1 MLRPRLLLVGLFSLL
16 VCGIC
21 HAQVTVTP
29 MGTMPL
35 PPPTAGEQPPKLD
48 PETEKK
54 ALDLV
59 ETLAEQ
65 VLNLRSSANRIR
77 AEVQVADLLW
87 ARDEKRA
94 RTLFTAAV
102 SQLTTQISE
111 LDYGDPEVYN
121 EMTRINNSRQELV
134 LRIAPHDG
142 DMAIDALA
150 RTRFQ
155 GDNRTRYGGNWTASS
170 EANLE
175 MMLANV
181 IAAKNPEAALKL
193 ARGSLSR
200 GVSGSLLSF
209 LPLLYQK
216 DAKSAQVFYQEIVAR
231 IKDDNPA
238 RNPELANNAWNLLT
252 SFQPPQ
258 AGEDAYRDLLT
269 TMLGNLLSINRQTQ
283 QGMNQ
288 AQNMF
293 YQIERIV
300 PLIEKYA
307 PARAAELREW
317 SRGIEKTVDPNTQ
330 IYQEIRRVSE
340 KGTADDIMALA
351 AKYPPEYQ
359 NLLYQ
364 NAAWKAV
371 SSGDT
376 AHAKE
381 IAEKIADPVQRRQVI
396 DQLDNQAAR
405 AAEGDNKV
413 IEARRLSEKASTI
426 NRKIEILLQSAMA
439 LSPNDKKAALDLLS
453 EAKSVLASSPQ
464 SAAELNAQMQL
475 IQVYLRLDPEQ
486 AFGQLQPLVVRLNEL
501 VAAAVILDG
510 IDYRYLKDGEWVMQ
524 QGGNALSNL
533 VTSLDRM
540 LATLGRVDFDRAR
553 TLADQIGRPEMRVMM
568 EIDLVQMTLSG
579 KPGSAPP
586 IFFGGRTFSS
596 GGFIN
601 Q

>member
-1 MLRPRLLLVGLFSLL
+1 
-16 VCGIC
+16 
-21 HAQVTVTP
+21 
-29 MGTMPL
+29 
-35 PPPTAGEQPPKLD
+35 
-48 PETEKK
+48 
-54 ALDLV
+54 
-59 ETLAEQ
+59 
-65 VLNLRSSANRIR
+65 
-77 AEVQVADLLW
+77 
-87 ARDEKRA
+87 
-94 RTLFTAAV
+94 
-102 SQLTTQISE
+102 
-111 LDYGDPEVYN
+111 
-121 EMTRINNSRQELV
+121 
-134 LRIAPHDG
+134 
-142 DMAIDALA
+142 
-150 RTRFQ
+150 
-155 GDNRTRYGGNWTASS
+155 
-170 EANLE
+170 
-175 MMLANV
+175 
-181 IAAKNPEAALKL
+181 
-193 ARGSLSR
+193 
-200 GVSGSLLSF
+200 
-209 LPLLYQK
+209 
-216 DAKSAQVFYQEIVAR
+216 
-231 IKDDNPA
+231 
-238 RNPELANNAWNLLT
+238 
-252 SFQPPQ
+252 
-258 AGEDAYRDLLT
+258 
-269 TMLGNLLSINRQTQ
+269 MLGNLLSINRQTQ

-439 LSPNDKKAALDLLS
+439 LAPNDKKAALDLLS
-453 EAKSVLASSPQ
+453 EAKSVLASTPQ

-579 KPGSAPP
+579 KPGNAPP